1 MRSSRRM
8 YGDRID
14 ARGACCDPQAG
25 NFLELKLLDRIL
37 RNMDKD
43 GDPSPDELLSIRMG
57 GMRIL
62 LVAFVL
68 FLQKIF

>member
-1 MRSSRRM
+1 M
-8 YGDRID
+8 
-14 ARGACCDPQAG
+14 
-25 NFLELKLLDRIL
+25 KLLDRIL